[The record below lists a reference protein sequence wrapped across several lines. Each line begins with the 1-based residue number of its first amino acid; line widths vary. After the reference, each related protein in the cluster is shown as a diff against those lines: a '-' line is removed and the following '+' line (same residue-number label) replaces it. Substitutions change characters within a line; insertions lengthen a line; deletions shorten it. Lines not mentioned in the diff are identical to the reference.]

1 MLGMRMSLEESYTTI
16 TTIDSS
22 EKSPAA
28 LYQAGRAHMQ
38 AGRPLNAQSCCEQ
51 ALAMDPHHVDSLHLM
66 GLLSIH
72 AKQHDHAVEW
82 LSRAI
87 RLDPKPVYLT
97 SLGTALLA
105 QARFED
111 ALQVF
116 DKAVQLK
123 PDDAE
128 LWKILGLALVEAGRL
143 VDAILAFQQ
152 VLKLN
157 PGHLEV
163 ALRSGLLLLKLER
176 YEEAIKHFDLCEE
189 LQPNQAPVPQA
200 RAAAL
205 QNFAVSLHKQKRFE
219 EALALSRQAYE
230 LTPAGHMQRRRCFP
244 SISLPR

>member
-1 MLGMRMSLEESYTTI
+1 
-16 TTIDSS
+16 
-22 EKSPAA
+22 
-28 LYQAGRAHMQ
+28 
-38 AGRPLNAQSCCEQ
+38 
-51 ALAMDPHHVDSLHLM
+51 
-66 GLLSIH
+66 
-72 AKQHDHAVEW
+72 
-82 LSRAI
+82 
-87 RLDPKPVYLT
+87 
-97 SLGTALLA
+97 
-105 QARFED
+105 
-111 ALQVF
+111 
-116 DKAVQLK
+116 
-123 PDDAE
+123 
-128 LWKILGLALVEAGRL
+128 LGLALVEAGRL